1 MKIKLNGLILI
12 SLIAIWA
19 LLPADQAQ
27 NPQWKGKIATEGGL
41 KVIKNPDKPLY
52 GEIKY
57 ELEEDLQIGKEN
69 DDHYI
74 FQQITDVKT
83 DDEGNIYVCD
93 VRGARI
99 QKYDENGVYLQTIGK
114 KEQGP
119 GEFEM
124 PFDLFVQPKT
134 GLLFVRDGLRVKWF
148 AKDGKY
154 QKEVVLRSFPTQFS
168 VDEDGYFWLVMSRR
182 TEKESLKALERVGAK
197 GETLVSVAAFP
208 YVIYTK
214 RTGENAMM
222 SLTTGYEYD
231 LQFTKVDENQFIYG
245 YSEKYELN
253 VVDKQGKALF
263 KVTKEESPH
272 GFAAG
277 EVKGP
282 AAEVL
287 PKYKPFFYTLLT
299 DNLGRIYVNKSNV
312 LGTRG
317 KPKEF
322 DIFSKD
328 GYFLYKTELPYG
340 RQFSIKN
347 GYLYARHVLE
357 DEGLEVV
364 KRYKIKNWDA
374 IKSSA
379 EGVK

>member
-1 MKIKLNGLILI
+1 MKNKKWLILI
-12 SLIAIWA
+12 LLFVVWA
-19 LLPADQAQ
+19 LPPANQAQ
-27 NPQWKGKIATEGGL
+27 NPSWKGKIANEGGL
-41 KVIKNPDKPLY
+41 KIIKNPDKPLF
-52 GEIKY
+52 GEIKFD
-57 ELEEDLQIGKEN
+57 LQEDLQIGKEN

-74 FQQITDVKT
+74 FQQISDVKV
-83 DDEGNIYVCD
+83 DEDGNIYVCD
-93 VRGARI
+93 LRGSRV
-99 QKYDENGVYLQTIGK
+99 QKYDKNGTYLRTIGK
-114 KEQGP
+114 KGQGP

-134 GLLFVRDGLRVKWF
+134 GSLYVRDGLRVKWF
-148 AKDGKY
+148 DKEGKY
-154 QKEVVLRSFPTQFS
+154 QKEVVLRSFPTLFS
-168 VDEDGYFWLVMSRR
+168 VDEDGCFWLVMNQR

-222 SLTTGYEYD
+222 SMTTGYEYD
-231 LQFTKVDENQFIYG
+231 LQFARVDGNTFIYG

-253 VVDKQGKALF
+253 VVDRQGKALF
-263 KVTKEESPH
+263 KVMKEESPH

-282 AAEVL
+282 AAEVM
-287 PKYKPFFYTLLT
+287 PKYKPFYYNLFA
-299 DNLGRIYVNKSNV
+299 DDLGRIYVNKSNV
-312 LGTRG
+312 LGTKG

-322 DIFSKD
+322 DMYDKA
-328 GYFLYKTELPYG
+328 GYFLYTTELPYG

-364 KRYKIKNWDA
+364 KRFKIKNWDS
-374 IKSSA
+374 IKSVA

>member
-1 MKIKLNGLILI
+1 MKNKKGLILI
-12 SLIAIWA
+12 LLFVVWA
-19 LLPADQAQ
+19 LPPENQAQ
-27 NPQWKGKIATEGGL
+27 SPQWKGKIATEGGL

-114 KEQGP
+114 KGQGP